1 MDAMNLKLVD
11 FKIEFGKTET
21 GQILLADEISQI
33 HVEFGIKPPM
43 QTLIKMYIEIT
54 LDH

>member
-1 MDAMNLKLVD
+1 MIN

-21 GQILLADEISQI
+21 GQILLADEISPDTCDLN
-33 HVEFGIKPPM
+33 VRLTM

>member
-21 GQILLADEISQI
+21 RENFLADEISPDTCKI
-33 HVEFGIKPPM
+33 RIAN